1 MMNNNGAINE
11 IAGFATLAICIMTAI
26 SFGISIGAW
35 EAPFWITD
43 FDDAS
48 GDWGEDIIVTYA
60 DGTTESVKGISDNHW
75 STMSIQ
81 NDGSKPISSLQYC
94 INAKIPTSDVFDTSE
109 YRCDISIVQDG
120 IEFYQTSYT
129 TTDHINV
136 VANEWTRIITVTLDI
151 ESVSCNWNDG
161 TYTVSFE
168 NMGTIEDMNAPD
180 GRSIDMAVTDGVVR
194 FMI

>member
-120 IEFYQTSYT
+120 IEFYQTSYAIV
-129 TTDHINV
+129 DYVDIK
-136 VANEWTRIITVTLDI
+136 ANEWTRAITVTLDI
-151 ESVSCNWNDG
+151 QTISSSWNDG
-161 TYTVSFE
+161 TYCISFE
-168 NMGTIEDMNAPD
+168 NAGTLERIDVPD
-180 GRSIDMAVTDGVVR
+180 GRSLDIAVTDGIVT
-194 FMI
+194 FLI